1 MDWEWWIIN
10 SQNEIKYSRYDFLC
24 ELAISSYKLDKKSR
38 KSELKD
44 TVQFFLLWW
53 EKNKKKMNRYNTY
66 TSIGILMKIDHSTV
80 LHHLRNRKPTAM
92 YTENTRCIN
101 DFLNS

>member
-80 LHHLRNRKPTAM
+80 LHHLRKRKPTAM